1 MPSNSWQDQ
10 VSPTQWAEWQDIA
23 RRASKAKKMHTT
35 LGAED
40 YAASAIERLL
50 EQKERP
56 ANVEAWLRKTINNQ
70 YIDRFRKIEAR
81 GGVSHREWSD
91 ERWEEEMISHAFGS
105 PSVMVAIKDQVDQ
118 VLKVLNEKEKELLI
132 LAAAG
137 FDNHQIAVYAGYRTN
152 KIVATRIAQI
162 ALKVRTEV
170 EKISSSKHSK

>member
-1 MPSNSWQDQ
+1 
-10 VSPTQWAEWQDIA
+10 
-23 RRASKAKKMHTT
+23 MHTT

>member
-1 MPSNSWQDQ
+1 MTWQSD
-10 VSPTQWAEWQDIA
+10 VAPEQWAEWQEFA
-23 RRASKAKKMHTT
+23 RKASKSKKMHTT

-40 YAASAIERLL
+40 YAASAIEKLL

-105 PSVMVAIKDQVDQ
+105 PSVMVAIKDRVDQ

-137 FDNHQIAVYAGYRTN
+137 FDNHQIAIYANYKNN
-152 KIVATRIAQI
+152 KIVATRLAQI
-162 ALKVRTEV
+162 AEKVKTEV
-170 EKISSSKHSK
+170 EKISPSGRPQ

>member
-1 MPSNSWQDQ
+1 MTWQDE
-10 VSPTQWAEWQDIA
+10 VTPTQWAEWQDIA
-23 RRASKAKKMHTT
+23 RRASKAKKMHTS

-105 PSVMVAIKDQVDQ
+105 PSVMVAIKDHVDQ
-118 VLKVLNEKEKELLI
+118 VLKVLNDKEKELLI

-137 FDNHQIAVYAGYRTN
+137 FDNHQIAIYANYKNN
-152 KIVATRIAQI
+152 KIVATRLAQI
-162 ALKVRTEV
+162 AEKVKIEV
-170 EKISSSKHSK
+170 EKISASDSSK

>member
-1 MPSNSWQDQ
+1 MTWQDE
-10 VSPTQWAEWQDIA
+10 VTPAQWAEWQDIA
-23 RRASKAKKMHTT
+23 RRASKSKKMHTS
-35 LGAED
+35 LGPED
-40 YAASAIERLL
+40 YAASAIERLY

-56 ANVEAWLRKTINNQ
+56 ANVEAWLRRTINNQ

-81 GGVSHREWSD
+81 GGISYREWSD
-91 ERWEEEMISHAFGS
+91 ERWEEEMVSHAFGS

-137 FDNHQIAVYAGYRTN
+137 FDNHQIAEYAGYKTN
-152 KIVATRIAQI
+152 KIVATRLAQI

-170 EKISSSKHSK
+170 EKISSSNHSK

>member
-1 MPSNSWQDQ
+1 MTWQDE
-10 VSPTQWAEWQDIA
+10 VTPTQWAEWQEVA
-23 RRASKAKKMHTT
+23 RRASKAKKMHTS
-35 LGAED
+35 LGPED

-50 EQKERP
+50 EQVERP

-137 FDNHQIAVYAGYRTN
+137 FDNHQIAEYAGYRTN
-152 KIVATRIAQI
+152 KIVATRLAQI
-162 ALKVRTEV
+162 ALKVQTEV
-170 EKISSSKHSK
+170 EKISSSNHSK

>member
-1 MPSNSWQDQ
+1 
-10 VSPTQWAEWQDIA
+10 
-23 RRASKAKKMHTT
+23 MHTT
-35 LGAED
+35 LGPED

-91 ERWEEEMISHAFGS
+91 ERWEEEMVSHAFGS
-105 PSVMVAIKDQVDQ
+105 PSVMVAIKDHVDQ

-137 FDNHQIAVYAGYRTN
+137 FDNHQIAIYANYKNN
-152 KIVATRIAQI
+152 KIVTTRLAQI
-162 ALKVRTEV
+162 AKKVKTEV
-170 EKISSSKHSK
+170 EKISPSGRSQ